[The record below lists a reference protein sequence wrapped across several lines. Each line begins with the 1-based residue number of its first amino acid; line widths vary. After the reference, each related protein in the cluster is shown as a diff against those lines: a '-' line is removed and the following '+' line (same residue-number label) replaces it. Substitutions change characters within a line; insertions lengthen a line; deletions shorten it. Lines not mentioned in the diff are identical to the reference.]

1 MCVLAG
7 LPSRIIFASTSP
19 SPSLLSFL
27 PRRDALVVVALIAA
41 ENTIL
46 LNIF

>member
-1 MCVLAG
+1 MLAG

-19 SPSLLSFL
+19 SLLSFL
-27 PRRDALVVVALIAA
+27 PRRGAFVVVALIAA